1 MSITK
6 NNNNILILTLKE
18 LTTTNMNTEKLVTK
32 HKLVTALHDQ
42 QNVCLR

>member
-6 NNNNILILTLKE
+6 NNNNVLILTLKE
-18 LTTTNMNTEKLVTK
+18 LTATNMNSEKLITK
-32 HKLVTALHDQ
+32 HKLVSALHDQ